1 MTLYMAID
9 NHHQPIMIN
18 QRISIYICSIE
29 PSSQGLCVP
38 FLKRLRAGKT
48 GPAIKTEEQKNGKQK
63 NWKVFGLHIFVNKFE
78 QYVLFPPTS
87 SVILFKKMHLRLTT
101 E

>member
-29 PSSQGLCVP
+29 PSSQGLCVT
-38 FLKRLRAGKT
+38 FLKTAEGGEDRARDKNRR
-48 GPAIKTEEQKNGKQK
+48 AEERKTEELKGF
-63 NWKVFGLHIFVNKFE
+63 WVAHICK
-78 QYVLFPPTS
+78 
-87 SVILFKKMHLRLTT
+87 
-101 E
+101 